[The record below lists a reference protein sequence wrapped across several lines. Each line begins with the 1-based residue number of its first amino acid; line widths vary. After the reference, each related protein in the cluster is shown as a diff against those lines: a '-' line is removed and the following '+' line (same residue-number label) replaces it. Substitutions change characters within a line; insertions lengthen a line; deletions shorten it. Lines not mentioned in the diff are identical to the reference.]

1 MVPTLDLHRHNL
13 PQAKIIVSNHVNHI
27 HSRHQAHIF
36 DRRRT
41 VCPPYMCRIITG
53 TGSHSST
60 GPILR
65 SYFTKL
71 FERVG
76 CFYALEQINPGVVLF
91 DVRGFW
97 TGLAPLTS
105 TDSKLVV
112 QTRGGDNVSSPPQKK
127 SSETSLPYVDTRY
140 NNGDNLIGDKRVKFA
155 NNLRLPTIE
164 DDPTPQEDAAFNLH
178 LKRAQDESK
187 HDFDNQELLK
197 QKQIESEDDEFRRA
211 AEANFV
217 DNLAF
222 LADDYNEEVSERREV
237 K

>member
-1 MVPTLDLHRHNL
+1 
-13 PQAKIIVSNHVNHI
+13 
-27 HSRHQAHIF
+27 
-36 DRRRT
+36 
-41 VCPPYMCRIITG
+41 MCRIITG